1 MGWWWCFGLLDG
13 VGGMKI
19 WLHSLTLGKDGRRSW
34 TSLNFDE
41 RNQQDNSIDCCC
53 NHLCWRV
60 LPVVKKQ
67 SEQSAPTQALAS
79 APTAEFFFSKGG
91 PLYWHGYCCHFFSHS
106 HFFWILHNKIALST
120 CCSCHR
126 RRHRPR
132 AARFVSQHA
141 TERP

>member
-79 APTAEFFFSKGG
+79 APTAEFFFFKGWTFVLARVLL
-91 PLYWHGYCCHFFSHS
+91 PFFFTFT
-106 HFFWILHNKIALST
+106 FFLDIT
-120 CCSCHR
+120 
-126 RRHRPR
+126 
-132 AARFVSQHA
+132 
-141 TERP
+141 